1 MIRRTIAMLAVALG
15 AAAAVAQ
22 PPIQIRI
29 VSPPANAY
37 VSDRITLE
45 AIIEPASRRREVSE
59 VVFFADAMQVCRT
72 SDVQRPQCAWESGAL
87 VKSHLIRAVAT
98 LASGGRVVSSIRT
111 RGIDYADSVDVR
123 AVQVNVAVLDRRG
136 NFVRG
141 LTKDHFRLR
150 EDDVP
155 QTITNF
161 ADENSPLELVLAVDI
176 SASMASAMGDLK
188 AAVREFL
195 SQLRPVDQ
203 VTLVAFNEEMFMLA
217 RRATGAADRERGVEA
232 LEAWGSTALYDAIG
246 RSLEELSTQPGRRG
260 LVVFSDGE
268 DSASQTTLE
277 AVDRAIRA
285 SDATLF
291 TVALGRG
298 RDSEQLRKTLD
309 ALAEPSGGRVV
320 VADRADGLRRAF
332 GEVLQDLQHQYL
344 LGYQSTNAK
353 LDGTWRRL
361 SVEVPG
367 GQFRVRARQG
377 YLAVKP

>member
-1 MIRRTIAMLAVALG
+1 MIRRTIAMLVVALG

-22 PPIQIRI
+22 PPVQIRI
-29 VSPPANAY
+29 VSPPPNAY

-59 VVFFADAMQVCRT
+59 VVFFAGAVQVCRT
-72 SDVQRPQCAWESGAL
+72 ADVQRPRCVWESGAL
-87 VKSHLIRAVAT
+87 VKSHLIRVVAT

-141 LTKDHFRLR
+141 LTKDQFRLR
-150 EDDVP
+150 EDNVP

-188 AAVREFL
+188 TAVREFL
-195 SQLRPVDQ
+195 SQLRPIDQ

-217 RRATGAADRERGVEA
+217 RRATDAADRERAVEA
-232 LEAWGSTALYDAIG
+232 LAPWGSTALYDAIG

-277 AVDRAIRA
+277 TVDRAIRA

-298 RDSEQLRKTLD
+298 RESEQLKKTLE
-309 ALAEPSGGRVV
+309 ALSEPSGGRVV
-320 VADRADGLRRAF
+320 VAERANELRGAF